1 LEKESHFKVAVIGGG
16 AAGFF
21 AAIQAKTN
29 FPKAEVILF
38 EKFQKVLSKVK
49 ISGGGRCNVTNGC
62 NSISELIKGYPRG
75 GKNLKSLFH
84 TFNNIDTQNWFEQR
98 GVALK
103 TEADGR
109 VFPQSDSSQT
119 IVDCLFEEIKKLGI
133 NLKLGAEIKSLK
145 QVNLSEI
152 ELQFAANYKTQTF
165 QKVIVASGGSPKLS
179 GLNWLKQ
186 LGHKIETPVP
196 SLFTF
201 NVPKNPINQL
211 MGLSAPNAL
220 ISIQKTKLNNKGP
233 LLITH
238 WGFSGPAVLKLSSFG
253 ARALSDLN
261 YQFNIQIN
269 WTGEKNA
276 ELVQQQLAEEFGSNP
291 KKQISNFRMFE
302 LSNRLWNFLLEKAS
316 LNQNKIAGEIG
327 KKQINKLVETL
338 TNDIY
343 TVSGKTTF
351 KEEFVTCGGV
361 SLNSIDLNT
370 LQSKAI
376 KNLYFAGEVLDIDG
390 ITGGYNFQAAWSTAF
405 LAGKLLT

>member
-1 LEKESHFKVAVIGGG
+1 MEKESHFKVAVIGGG